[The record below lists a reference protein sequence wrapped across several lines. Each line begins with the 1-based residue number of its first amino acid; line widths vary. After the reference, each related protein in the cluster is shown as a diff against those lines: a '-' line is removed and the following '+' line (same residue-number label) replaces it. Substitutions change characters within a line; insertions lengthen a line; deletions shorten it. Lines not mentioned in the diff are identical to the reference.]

1 MDVEQMIDI
10 HKDQLYRLCLY
21 LEKNKERAEDLF
33 QDTWV
38 KAIEKMTTYDENKT
52 FYPWLTQIAV
62 NTYRDKLRRLKLEI
76 KRRCYESQAILEEKK
91 SEEESVE
98 DQIIHKQEL
107 QIVQEALK
115 KLPDKHRLPLVLT
128 MGENMS
134 YKEAADV
141 LDIEEK
147 LVKSRVYEA
156 RQKLKKLLE
165 KEGL

>member
-1 MDVEQMIDI
+1 
-10 HKDQLYRLCLY
+10 
-21 LEKNKERAEDLF
+21 
-33 QDTWV
+33 
-38 KAIEKMTTYDENKT
+38 AIEKMTTYDENKT